1 MADANKSS
9 TGTPSGDPPPDPISG
24 LIPSSSTGELSVNKS
39 LSKQGYTGLAS
50 SIVNDHGI
58 INLSSYAISDTEKR
72 LLTKGLS
79 FCPSRG
85 ECNLSKAREAIDKL
99 HRSLRLT
106 HFFNENGDM
115 SDPGEDEGFSHRN
128 FRLPSNWILAEFP
141 PPTLASFITASNTT
155 LSDLPLLRSK
165 HNNLTTPEQEAL
177 KTLISNR
184 NIVIKPADKG
194 SGVVILNTNDY
205 IHEAFRQLSDTSFYQ
220 PLEANDTSRISL
232 EISNTLSNMRS
243 NKEIDKNS
251 LPSNQPKPLIWLRFI
266 DDIFAI
272 WTHGPEALQDFTT
285 WLNARHTNIK
295 FTCSH
300 SETSVTFLDTTV
312 LLKDD
317 HLETELFI
325 KPTSSLSY
333 LHRNSSHPTHVFS
346 SLPYGE
352 FLRVRRNCSTLE
364 SFDHFSEII
373 LEAFIHR
380 GYDRA
385 SLDRAR
391 QQARTK
397 DRSSLLETYANLQAS
412 NETDPEIADS
422 STKNFYLIL
431 QHHVENTKIKQL
443 LRKNWTIL
451 GSSDLTS
458 SLFQSRLI
466 CGASRNP
473 RLRDMLVRSSLP
485 LNPQFGKT
493 GKSQNICTNTSCK
506 YCHSLDTTGQ
516 IRSNKLGRNFPSK
529 HSVCCKSHN
538 LVYCLTCNICGLQY
552 VGQTKRTF
560 HLRLYEH
567 FRDIQKL
574 DLSKPLGRHST
585 LPNHTPD
592 VNHITSHILA
602 FITKPSNTSAAQQ
615 MRLKFEREW
624 IYRLRTNLPHGL
636 NAMD

>member
-1 MADANKSS
+1 MNYQVNIGSCHEVWIQS
-9 TGTPSGDPPPDPISG
+9 TCIVVKLKFIQNHQSQIIAHYRHHMTTQDI
-24 LIPSSSTGELSVNKS
+24 VN
-39 LSKQGYTGLAS
+39 TGLD
-50 SIVNDHGI
+50 IKKKKKKK
-58 INLSSYAISDTEKR
+58 NL
-72 LLTKGLS
+72 
-79 FCPSRG
+79 
-85 ECNLSKAREAIDKL
+85 
-99 HRSLRLT
+99 
-106 HFFNENGDM
+106 
-115 SDPGEDEGFSHRN
+115 
-128 FRLPSNWILAEFP
+128 
-141 PPTLASFITASNTT
+141 
-155 LSDLPLLRSK
+155 
-165 HNNLTTPEQEAL
+165 
-177 KTLISNR
+177 
-184 NIVIKPADKG
+184 
-194 SGVVILNTNDY
+194 
-205 IHEAFRQLSDTSFYQ
+205 
-220 PLEANDTSRISL
+220 
-232 EISNTLSNMRS
+232 
-243 NKEIDKNS
+243 
-251 LPSNQPKPLIWLRFI
+251 
-266 DDIFAI
+266 
-272 WTHGPEALQDFTT
+272 
-285 WLNARHTNIK
+285 
-295 FTCSH
+295 
-300 SETSVTFLDTTV
+300 
-312 LLKDD
+312 
-317 HLETELFI
+317 
-325 KPTSSLSY
+325 
-333 LHRNSSHPTHVFS
+333 
-346 SLPYGE
+346 
-352 FLRVRRNCSTLE
+352 
-364 SFDHFSEII
+364 
-373 LEAFIHR
+373 
-380 GYDRA
+380 
-385 SLDRAR
+385 
-391 QQARTK
+391 
-397 DRSSLLETYANLQAS
+397 
-412 NETDPEIADS
+412 EIADS

-493 GKSQNICTNTSCK
+493 GKSKNICTNTSCK

-574 DLSKPLGRHST
+574 DLSKPLGRHFT

-636 NAMD
+636 NAMDWRCHFYPYPLPYSTFF

>member
-1 MADANKSS
+1 
-9 TGTPSGDPPPDPISG
+9 
-24 LIPSSSTGELSVNKS
+24 
-39 LSKQGYTGLAS
+39 
-50 SIVNDHGI
+50 
-58 INLSSYAISDTEKR
+58 
-72 LLTKGLS
+72 
-79 FCPSRG
+79 
-85 ECNLSKAREAIDKL
+85 
-99 HRSLRLT
+99 
-106 HFFNENGDM
+106 
-115 SDPGEDEGFSHRN
+115 
-128 FRLPSNWILAEFP
+128 
-141 PPTLASFITASNTT
+141 
-155 LSDLPLLRSK
+155 
-165 HNNLTTPEQEAL
+165 
-177 KTLISNR
+177 
-184 NIVIKPADKG
+184 
-194 SGVVILNTNDY
+194 
-205 IHEAFRQLSDTSFYQ
+205 
-220 PLEANDTSRISL
+220 
-232 EISNTLSNMRS
+232 MRS
-243 NKEIDKNS
+243 NKEIDKKCFAYLLPNNPRPGRFYLLPKIHKGVLPPPGRPIISAIGSPTEKISEFLDFFLQPLLMSIPSYIKDTGHFLHILQQLGPLPQGTLLVTYDVTSLYTNIPPAEAERAVARMLIQARPHARSPSNQLLLKLLRHVFQGNIFSFCDGNKLHYYLQVNGVSMGSKCAPSVACTFMGDFERIHIHS
-251 LPSNQPKPLIWLRFI
+251 LPSDQPRPLIWLRFI

-272 WTHGPEALQDFTT
+272 WTHGPEALQDFTI

-333 LHRNSSHPTHVFS
+333 LHRNSSHPPHVFT
-346 SLPYGE
+346 SLPFGE
-352 FLRVRRNCSTLE
+352 FLRVKRNCSTLE

-373 LEAFIHR
+373 LEAFIHH

-391 QQARTK
+391 QQARIK

-412 NETDPEIADS
+412 NETDPDS

-443 LRKNWTIL
+443 LKKNWTIL
-451 GSSDLTS
+451 GTSDFTS

-493 GKSQNICTNTSCK
+493 GKSKNICTNTSCK

-574 DLSKPLGRHST
+574 DLSKPLGRHFT

-624 IYRLRTNLPHGL
+624 IYRLRTNLTHGL
-636 NAMD
+636 NAMDWRCHFYPYPLPYSTFFNPMLHGSGRGNWHHIQPIIHHLTG